1 MVLLCG
7 VHNPGFARF
16 WVAENMGISIR
27 SVICAL
33 AVGAL
38 VHLGGGCGEVGG
50 GRSRS
55 LVREVELGPTIGS
68 LGQVLSTPLVAV
80 EGYGLV
86 GGLKGAGSAECPTRV
101 RAYLARYIATQLP
114 QQRIDVARL
123 IASPDTAVVRVEG
136 LMPGIASTGRSF
148 DVRVTALSGT
158 QTTSLD
164 GGWLYRA
171 ELLPAGRFV
180 MGAKVAGTAAGPVFI
195 DKIDK
200 PAQDLR
206 TGYVPGGGRVAGEL
220 SVNLML
226 RDPDYRLTGLIRDL
240 LNERFGEGTARAVM
254 AGRIELRVPTRYR
267 RQHEKFFAMVA
278 AMYLGR
284 TQELVAER
292 INSFVRKL
300 AVSDDKYA
308 AEIALETIGSAS
320 LNKLQILLNSSRQD
334 VRLHAARCMLNLGS
348 DKGLGALYNIAV
360 DSRSTHR
367 IEAMEAIGLSAR
379 REDAAAL
386 LRKLLRDK
394 DFEIALAACDQLRRL
409 GDASVKREFV
419 GRSFYL
425 DQVSQAAQ
433 KVVYVCRSGEPRIV
447 LFGSPLYCRQNIFVE
462 STDRAVI
469 INAPAGRPYVSL
481 IRRQAR
487 RPGETTRRQSSFEL
501 ADIIR
506 KLCEEP
512 VSTGDIAGGGLGV
525 SYSDCVSLLRQ
536 MCDNGAVGARFMAG
550 PMPKI
555 DLIVKK

>member
-1 MVLLCG
+1 MG
-7 VHNPGFARF
+7 V
-16 WVAENMGISIR
+16 SIR
-27 SVICAL
+27 SIICAL
-33 AVGAL
+33 AATAL
-38 VHLGGGCGEVGG
+38 VHLAAGCGEVGD
-50 GRSRS
+50 GRTRS

-86 GGLKGAGSAECPTRV
+86 GGLKGTGSAECPTRV

-114 QQRIDVARL
+114 QHRIDVARL
-123 IASPDTAVVRVEG
+123 IASPDTAVVSVQG
-136 LMPGIASTGRSF
+136 LMPAIASTGRSF

-180 MGAKVAGTAAGPVFI
+180 IGARVAGTAAGPVFI
-195 DKIDK
+195 NKIDES
-200 PAQDLR
+200 AADLR
-206 TGYVPGGGRVAGEL
+206 TGYVPGGGRVAEEL
-220 SVNLML
+220 SVNLVL
-226 RDPDYRLTGLIRDL
+226 REPDYRLTGLIRDL
-240 LNERFGEGTARAVM
+240 LNERFGEGTARAIM
-254 AGRIELRVPTRYR
+254 AARIELRVPPRYR
-267 RQHEKFFAMVA
+267 RQPEKFFAMVA

-284 TQELVAER
+284 TEELVAER

-320 LNKLQILLNSSRQD
+320 LGKVGILLNSSRED

-348 DKGLGALYNIAV
+348 DKGLGALYDIAV
-360 DSRSTHR
+360 NGGGGSTRR

-394 DFEIALAACDQLRRL
+394 DFEIVLAASDQLRRL

-425 DQVSQAAQ
+425 DQISQTAQ

-462 STDRAVI
+462 SADRAVI
-469 INAPAGRPYVSL
+469 INAPAGRKYVSL

-487 RPGETTRRQSSFEL
+487 RPGITSRRQSSFEL

-525 SYSDCVSLLRQ
+525 SYSDCISLLQQ
-536 MCDNGAVGARFMAG
+536 MCDKGAVGARFMAG